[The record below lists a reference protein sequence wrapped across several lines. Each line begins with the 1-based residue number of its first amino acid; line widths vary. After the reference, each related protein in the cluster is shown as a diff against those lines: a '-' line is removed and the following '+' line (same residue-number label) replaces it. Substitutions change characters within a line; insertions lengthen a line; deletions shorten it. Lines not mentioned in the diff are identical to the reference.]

1 MVGGDVLHRVS
12 VMVAHHGGCMREYHR
27 AQTQ

>member
-12 VMVAHHGGCMREYHR
+12 VIVAYHGGCMREYHR